1 MKGWSIFWAVLAFGV
16 VSGLFFWSRQSSPAD
31 VAKALFDMNL
41 PARLAFVADVGS
53 RQLVAVDVED
63 DGRTLLSLQADADY
77 MAVDK
82 VRGVMAYASA
92 DDRVVFLRHLTSH
105 VERRVVLPHEVR
117 GLGFESARGDLWV
130 QGGKALSVVG
140 AQGELRFSIS
150 DFKGLYG
157 VHFDVLAEQV
167 VVLDEGAVLRFS
179 LDGELLQRFVLPPTW
194 QGFSSAALSPG
205 GDFLLF
211 GVYDGALNQYA
222 AVVLQMADGG
232 WQVYPMSARLRR
244 PIVDNGAQWLFFVD
258 ESGQGLRVRADDL
271 RQSRFFS
278 TIQNPQFLALGWL
291 DAYLLVAGDG
301 QLALYDAQSLAV
313 RRVVSVPGRVGDVFV
328 MADSKTVLLSL
339 LDGHELFFVD
349 MREGGVRSVFLGDA
363 VRTGGVIMGASY
375 TLCH

>member
-1 MKGWSIFWAVLAFGV
+1 M
-16 VSGLFFWSRQSSPAD
+16 
-31 VAKALFDMNL
+31 
-41 PARLAFVADVGS
+41 
-53 RQLVAVDVED
+53 
-63 DGRTLLSLQADADY
+63 
-77 MAVDK
+77 
-82 VRGVMAYASA
+82 
-92 DDRVVFLRHLTSH
+92 
-105 VERRVVLPHEVR
+105 
-117 GLGFESARGDLWV
+117 
-130 QGGKALSVVG
+130 
-140 AQGELRFSIS
+140 
-150 DFKGLYG
+150 
-157 VHFDVLAEQV
+157 
-167 VVLDEGAVLRFS
+167 
-179 LDGELLQRFVLPPTW
+179 
-194 QGFSSAALSPG
+194 SSACL
-205 GDFLLF
+205 
-211 GVYDGALNQYA
+211 
-222 AVVLQMADGG
+222 
-232 WQVYPMSARLRR
+232 WQTVRR